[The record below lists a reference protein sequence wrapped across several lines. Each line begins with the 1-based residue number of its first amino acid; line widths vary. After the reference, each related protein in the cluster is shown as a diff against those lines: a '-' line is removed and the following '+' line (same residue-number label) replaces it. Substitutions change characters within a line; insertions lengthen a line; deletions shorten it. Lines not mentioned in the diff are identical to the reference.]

1 MKNILVFPCGSE
13 IGLEIYKSLKHNIHF
28 NLIGANSTDD
38 HGKFVYENYIGN
50 LPFLTS
56 EDFILELKK
65 IVIQNKIDAIYP
77 TMDSVISFLKENE
90 DKLGCLILSS
100 PIQTT
105 KTCLSKQ
112 KTYSLLKN
120 KIPTPKIYKID
131 DKSIE
136 YPVFLKPD
144 IGYGSRGTYKANN
157 LSEVEF
163 YKNKDKDLIILE
175 YLPGN
180 EFTIDCFTN
189 FKREL
194 LFIGPRLRNR
204 ISNGISVNT
213 STINVKNKFEGLAN
227 TINENLV
234 FNGSWF
240 FQVKERLDGTLV
252 IMEIASRLA
261 GSSSVYR
268 IKGVNFALLNIY
280 NAFEMEV
287 NIIENNYEV
296 ELDRALNSVYKLS
309 INYDTIFI
317 DYDDTIICNSK
328 VNLDV
333 IKLIYSAR
341 NRNIKIH
348 LITKHKGNLLA
359 NLKYYRLENLFD
371 EIYHLKSDEKKV
383 SYLNN
388 GNYKNSIFIDDS
400 FTERKEV
407 FQTLG
412 IPVFSID
419 SISSLI

>member
-341 NRNIKIH
+341 NRNI
-348 LITKHKGNLLA
+348 
-359 NLKYYRLENLFD
+359 
-371 EIYHLKSDEKKV
+371 
-383 SYLNN
+383 
-388 GNYKNSIFIDDS
+388 
-400 FTERKEV
+400 
-407 FQTLG
+407 
-412 IPVFSID
+412 
-419 SISSLI
+419 

>member
-13 IGLEIYKSLKHNIHF
+13 IGLEIYKSIKHNIHF

-50 LPFLTS
+50 LPFLTNQY
-56 EDFILELKK
+56 FIKELKK
-65 IVIQNKIDAIYP
+65 IVIEYNIDAIYP
-77 TMDSVISFLKENE
+77 TMDSVISLLKENE
-90 DKLGCLILSS
+90 DELGCLILSS

-120 KIPTPKIYKID
+120 KIPTPKIYNIE

-157 LSEVEF
+157 ISEVEF
-163 YKNKDKDLIILE
+163 YKNKDKDLMILE

-189 FKREL
+189 FKGEL
-194 LFIGPRLRNR
+194 LFIGPRLRKR

-213 STINVKNKFEGLAN
+213 STLKVKNKFEVLAN
-227 TINENLV
+227 IINKNLV

-252 IMEIASRLA
+252 LMEIASRFA

-296 ELDRALNSVYKLS
+296 ELDKALENKYKLQIEYKYVYIS
-309 INYDTIFI
+309 IINIILTHNYVVILDAFHAKFQPI
-317 DYDDTIICNSK
+317 DQFHDVSK
-328 VNLDV
+328 KTQM
-333 IKLIYSAR
+333 I
-341 NRNIKIH
+341 
-348 LITKHKGNLLA
+348 
-359 NLKYYRLENLFD
+359 LF
-371 EIYHLKSDEKKV
+371 
-383 SYLNN
+383 
-388 GNYKNSIFIDDS
+388 
-400 FTERKEV
+400 
-407 FQTLG
+407 Q
-412 IPVFSID
+412 
-419 SISSLI
+419 

>member
-13 IGLEIYKSLKHNIHF
+13 IGLEIYKSIKHNIHF
-28 NLIGANSTDD
+28 NLIGASSTDD

-50 LPFLTS
+50 LPFLTNQY
-56 EDFILELKK
+56 FIKELKK
-65 IVIQNKIDAIYP
+65 IVIENNIDAIYP
-77 TMDSVISFLKENE
+77 TMDSVISLLKENE
-90 DKLGCLILSS
+90 DKLGCVILSS

-120 KIPTPKIYKID
+120 KIPTPKIYNVE

-157 LSEVEF
+157 ISEVEF
-163 YKNKDKDLIILE
+163 YKNKDKDLMILE

-189 FKREL
+189 FKGEL

-213 STINVKNKFEGLAN
+213 STLKVKNKFEGLAN
-227 TINENLV
+227 IINKNLV

-252 IMEIASRLA
+252 LMEIASRFA

-280 NAFEMEV
+280 NAFETEI

-296 ELDRALNSVYKLS
+296 ELDRALENKYKLK
-309 INYDTIFI
+309 IEYKYVYI
-317 DYDDTIICNSK
+317 DFDDTII
-328 VNLDV
+328 VNGKINVEIVAFLYKC
-333 IKLIYSAR
+333 INNKKIIILLTKHIY
-341 NRNIKIH
+341 NIKES
-348 LITKHKGNLLA
+348 
-359 NLKYYRLENLFD
+359 LKKYKLESIFD
-371 EIYHLKSDEKKV
+371 EIIQLKSNEKK
-383 SYLNN
+383 SNYILN
-388 GNYKNSIFIDDS
+388 SEAIFIDDS
-400 FTERKEV
+400 FAERNEV
-407 FQTLG
+407 FKKLQ
-412 IPVFSID
+412 INVFSID
-419 SISSLI
+419 QIQAL

>member
-13 IGLEIYKSLKHNIHF
+13 IGLEIYKSIKHNIHF

-50 LPFLTS
+50 LPFLTNQY
-56 EDFILELKK
+56 FIKELKK
-65 IVIQNKIDAIYP
+65 IVVENNIDAIYP
-77 TMDSVISFLKENE
+77 TMDSVISLLKENE
-90 DKLGCLILSS
+90 DKLGCVILSS

-120 KIPTPKIYKID
+120 KIPTPKIYNIE

-157 LSEVEF
+157 ISEVEF
-163 YKNKDKDLIILE
+163 YKNKDKDLMILE

-189 FKREL
+189 FKGEL
-194 LFIGPRLRNR
+194 LFIGPRLRKR

-213 STINVKNKFEGLAN
+213 STLKVKNKFEVLAN
-227 TINENLV
+227 IINKNLV

-252 IMEIASRLA
+252 LMEIASRFA

-296 ELDRALNSVYKLS
+296 ELDKALENKYKLQ
-309 INYDTIFI
+309 IEYKYVYI
-317 DYDDTIICNSK
+317 DFDDTIIVNGKINIEIVAFLYKCINNKK
-328 VNLDV
+328 VIIL
-333 IKLIYSAR
+333 L
-341 NRNIKIH
+341 
-348 LITKHKGNLLA
+348 TKHIYNIIES
-359 NLKYYRLENLFD
+359 LKKYKLESIFD
-371 EIYHLKSDEKKV
+371 EIIQLKFNEKK
-383 SYLNN
+383 SNYILNRDA
-388 GNYKNSIFIDDS
+388 IFIDDS
-400 FTERKEV
+400 FAERKEV
-407 FQTLG
+407 FEKLQ
-412 IPVFSID
+412 INVFSID
-419 SISSLI
+419 QIQAL

>member
-13 IGLEIYKSLKHNIHF
+13 IGLEIYKSIKHNIHF
-28 NLIGANSTDD
+28 NLIGASSTDD

-50 LPFLTS
+50 LPFLTNQY
-56 EDFILELKK
+56 FIKELKK
-65 IVIQNKIDAIYP
+65 IVVENNIDAIYP
-77 TMDSVISFLKENE
+77 TMDSVISLLKENE
-90 DKLGCLILSS
+90 DKLGCVILSS

-120 KIPTPKIYKID
+120 KIPTPKIYNVE

-157 LSEVEF
+157 ISEVEF
-163 YKNKDKDLIILE
+163 YKNKDKDLMILE

-189 FKREL
+189 FKGEL

-213 STINVKNKFEGLAN
+213 STLKVKNKFEGLAN
-227 TINENLV
+227 IINKNLV

-252 IMEIASRLA
+252 LMEIASRFA

-280 NAFEMEV
+280 NAFETEI

-296 ELDRALNSVYKLS
+296 ELDRALENKYKLK
-309 INYDTIFI
+309 IEYKYVYI
-317 DYDDTIICNSK
+317 DFDDTII
-328 VNLDV
+328 VNGKINVEIVAFLYKC
-333 IKLIYSAR
+333 INNKKIIILLTKHIY
-341 NRNIKIH
+341 NIKES
-348 LITKHKGNLLA
+348 
-359 NLKYYRLENLFD
+359 LKKYKLESIFD
-371 EIYHLKSDEKKV
+371 EIIQLKSNEKK
-383 SYLNN
+383 SNYILN
-388 GNYKNSIFIDDS
+388 SEAIFIDDS
-400 FTERKEV
+400 FAERNEV
-407 FQTLG
+407 FKKLQ
-412 IPVFSID
+412 INVFSID
-419 SISSLI
+419 QIQAL

>member
-13 IGLEIYKSLKHNIHF
+13 IGLEIYKSIKHNIHF
-28 NLIGANSTDD
+28 NLIGASSTDD

-56 EDFILELKK
+56 QDFLIELKK
-65 IVIQNKIDAIYP
+65 IVIQNNIDAIYP

-120 KIPTPKIYKID
+120 KIPTPKIYNIE

-234 FNGSWF
+234 FSGSWF

-268 IKGVNFALLNIY
+268 VKGVNFALLNIY
-280 NAFEMEV
+280 NAFETEV

-296 ELDRALNSVYKLS
+296 ELDRALENKYKLQ
-309 INYDTIFI
+309 IEYKYVYI
-317 DYDDTIICNSK
+317 DFDDTII
-328 VNLDV
+328 VNG
-333 IKLIYSAR
+333 
-341 NRNIKIH
+341 KIN
-348 LITKHKGNLLA
+348 LEIVAFLYKCINNKKTIILLTKHKYNIYES
-359 NLKYYRLENLFD
+359 LKKYKLESIFD
-371 EIYHLKSDEKKV
+371 EIIQLKYNEKK
-383 SYLNN
+383 SNYILN
-388 GNYKNSIFIDDS
+388 SEAIFIDDS
-400 FTERKEV
+400 FAERNEV
-407 FQTLG
+407 FRKLQ
-412 IPVFSID
+412 INVFSID
-419 SISSLI
+419 QIQAL

>member
-13 IGLEIYKSLKHNIHF
+13 IGLEIYKSIKHNIHF

-50 LPFLTS
+50 LPFLTNQY
-56 EDFILELKK
+56 FIKELKK
-65 IVIQNKIDAIYP
+65 IVVENNIDAIYP
-77 TMDSVISFLKENE
+77 TMDSVISLLKENE
-90 DKLGCLILSS
+90 DKLGCVILSS

-105 KTCLSKQ
+105 KTCLSKH

-120 KIPTPKIYKID
+120 KIPTPKIYNIE

-144 IGYGSRGTYKANN
+144 IGYGSRGTCKANN
-157 LSEVEF
+157 ISEVEF
-163 YKNKDKDLIILE
+163 YKNKDKDLMILE

-189 FKREL
+189 FKGEL
-194 LFIGPRLRNR
+194 LFIGPRLRKR

-213 STINVKNKFEGLAN
+213 STLKEKNKFEGLAN
-227 TINENLV
+227 IINKNLV

-252 IMEIASRLA
+252 LMEIASRFA

-296 ELDRALNSVYKLS
+296 ELDKALENKYKLQ
-309 INYDTIFI
+309 IEYKYVYI
-317 DYDDTIICNSK
+317 DFDDTIIVNGKINIEIVAFLYKCINNKK
-328 VNLDV
+328 VIIL
-333 IKLIYSAR
+333 L
-341 NRNIKIH
+341 
-348 LITKHKGNLLA
+348 TKHIYNIIES
-359 NLKYYRLENLFD
+359 LKKYKLESIFD
-371 EIYHLKSDEKKV
+371 EIIQLKFNEKK
-383 SYLNN
+383 SNYILNRDA
-388 GNYKNSIFIDDS
+388 IFIDDS
-400 FTERKEV
+400 FAERKEV
-407 FQTLG
+407 FEKLQ
-412 IPVFSID
+412 INVFSVDQIQA
-419 SISSLI
+419 L

>member
-13 IGLEIYKSLKHNIHF
+13 IGLEIYKSIKHNIHF
-28 NLIGANSTDD
+28 NLIGASSTDD

-50 LPFLTS
+50 LPFLTNQY
-56 EDFILELKK
+56 FIKELKK
-65 IVIQNKIDAIYP
+65 IVVENNIDAIYP
-77 TMDSVISFLKENE
+77 TMDSVISLLKENE
-90 DKLGCLILSS
+90 DKLGCVILSS

-120 KIPTPKIYKID
+120 KITTPKIYNIE

-157 LSEVEF
+157 ISEVEF
-163 YKNKDKDLIILE
+163 YKNKDKDLMILE

-189 FKREL
+189 FKGEL

-213 STINVKNKFEGLAN
+213 STLKVKNKFEGLAN
-227 TINENLV
+227 IINKNLV

-252 IMEIASRLA
+252 LMEIASRFA

-296 ELDRALNSVYKLS
+296 ELDKALENKYKLQ
-309 INYDTIFI
+309 IEYKYVYI
-317 DYDDTIICNSK
+317 DFDDTIIVNGKINIEIVAFLYKCINNKK
-328 VNLDV
+328 VIIL
-333 IKLIYSAR
+333 L
-341 NRNIKIH
+341 
-348 LITKHKGNLLA
+348 TKHIYNIIES
-359 NLKYYRLENLFD
+359 LKKYKLESIFD
-371 EIYHLKSDEKKV
+371 EIIQLKFNEKK
-383 SYLNN
+383 SNYILNREA
-388 GNYKNSIFIDDS
+388 IFIDDS

-407 FQTLG
+407 FEKLQ
-412 IPVFSID
+412 INVFSID
-419 SISSLI
+419 QIQAL

>member
-13 IGLEIYKSLKHNIHF
+13 IGLEIYKSIKHNIHF

-50 LPFLTS
+50 LPFLTNQY
-56 EDFILELKK
+56 FIKELKK
-65 IVIQNKIDAIYP
+65 IVVENNIDAIYP
-77 TMDSVISFLKENE
+77 TMDSVISLLKENE
-90 DKLGCLILSS
+90 DKLGCVILSS

-120 KIPTPKIYKID
+120 KIPTPKIYNIE

-157 LSEVEF
+157 ISEVEF
-163 YKNKDKDLIILE
+163 YKNKDKDLMILE

-189 FKREL
+189 FKGEL
-194 LFIGPRLRNR
+194 LFIGPRLRKR

-213 STINVKNKFEGLAN
+213 STLKEKNKFEGLAN
-227 TINENLV
+227 IINKNLV

-252 IMEIASRLA
+252 LMEIASRFA

-296 ELDRALNSVYKLS
+296 ELDKALENKYKLQ
-309 INYDTIFI
+309 IEYKYVYI
-317 DYDDTIICNSK
+317 DFDDTIIVNGKINIEIVAFLYKCINNKK
-328 VNLDV
+328 VIILLTKH
-333 IKLIYSAR
+333 IC
-341 NRNIKIH
+341 NIKES
-348 LITKHKGNLLA
+348 
-359 NLKYYRLENLFD
+359 LKKYKLESIFD
-371 EIYHLKSDEKKV
+371 EIIQLKFNEKK
-383 SYLNN
+383 SNYILNRDA
-388 GNYKNSIFIDDS
+388 IFIDDS
-400 FTERKEV
+400 FAERKEV
-407 FQTLG
+407 FEKLH
-412 IPVFSID
+412 INVFSVDQIQA
-419 SISSLI
+419 L

>member
-50 LPFLTS
+50 LPFLTNP
-56 EDFILELKK
+56 DFIKELKK
-65 IVIQNKIDAIYP
+65 IVVENNIDAIYP
-77 TMDSVISFLKENE
+77 TMDSVISLLKENE
-90 DKLGCLILSS
+90 DKLGCVILSS

-105 KTCLSKQ
+105 NTCLSKQ
-112 KTYSLLKN
+112 KTYSLFKN
-120 KIPTPKIYKID
+120 KIPTPEIYNIE

-136 YPVFLKPD
+136 YPVFLKPN
-144 IGYGSRGTYKANN
+144 IGYGSRGVYKANN
-157 LSEVEF
+157 IADVDF

-213 STINVKNKFEGLAN
+213 STMNVKKRFEELAN
-227 TINENLV
+227 IINDNLV

-240 FQVKERLDGTLV
+240 FQVKERMDGTLV
-252 IMEIASRLA
+252 LMEIASRLA
-261 GSSSVYR
+261 GSSAVYR

-296 ELDRALNSVYKLS
+296 ELDRALENKYKLQ
-309 INYDTIFI
+309 IEYKYVYVDF
-317 DYDDTIICNSK
+317 DDTIIVNGKINIEIVAFLFNCINNKK
-328 VNLDV
+328 VIIL
-333 IKLIYSAR
+333 L
-341 NRNIKIH
+341 
-348 LITKHKGNLLA
+348 TKHKYNIVESLR
-359 NLKYYRLENLFD
+359 KYKLESIFD
-371 EIYHLKSDEKKV
+371 EIIQLKSDDKK
-383 SYLNN
+383 SNYILN
-388 GNYKNSIFIDDS
+388 KEAIFIDDS
-400 FTERKEV
+400 FAERKEV
-407 FQTLG
+407 FNKLQ
-412 IPVFSID
+412 INVFSID
-419 SISSLI
+419 QIQAL

>member
-13 IGLEIYKSLKHNIHF
+13 IGLEIYKSIKHNIHF

-50 LPFLTS
+50 LPFLTNQY
-56 EDFILELKK
+56 FIKELKK
-65 IVIQNKIDAIYP
+65 IVVENNIDAIYP
-77 TMDSVISFLKENE
+77 TMDSVISLLKENE
-90 DKLGCLILSS
+90 DKLGCVILSS

-120 KIPTPKIYKID
+120 KIPTPKIYNIE

-157 LSEVEF
+157 ISEVEF
-163 YKNKDKDLIILE
+163 YKNKDKDLMILE

-189 FKREL
+189 FKGEL
-194 LFIGPRLRNR
+194 LFIGPRLRKR

-213 STINVKNKFEGLAN
+213 STLRVKNKFERLAN
-227 TINENLV
+227 IINKNLV

-252 IMEIASRLA
+252 LMEIASRFA

-296 ELDRALNSVYKLS
+296 ELDKALENKYKLQ
-309 INYDTIFI
+309 IEYKYVYI
-317 DYDDTIICNSK
+317 DFDDTIIVNGKINIEIVAFLYKCINNKK
-328 VNLDV
+328 VIIL
-333 IKLIYSAR
+333 L
-341 NRNIKIH
+341 
-348 LITKHKGNLLA
+348 TKHIYNIIES
-359 NLKYYRLENLFD
+359 LKKYKLESIFD
-371 EIYHLKSDEKKV
+371 EIIQLKFNEKK
-383 SYLNN
+383 SNYILNRDA
-388 GNYKNSIFIDDS
+388 IFIDDS

-407 FQTLG
+407 FEKLQ
-412 IPVFSID
+412 INVFSID
-419 SISSLI
+419 QIQAL

>member
-13 IGLEIYKSLKHNIHF
+13 IGLEIYKSIKHNIHF
-28 NLIGANSTDD
+28 NLIGASSTDD

-50 LPFLTS
+50 LPFLTNQY
-56 EDFILELKK
+56 FIKELKK
-65 IVIQNKIDAIYP
+65 IVVENNIEAIYP
-77 TMDSVISFLKENE
+77 TMDSVISLLKENE
-90 DKLGCLILSS
+90 DKLGCVILSS

-120 KIPTPKIYKID
+120 KIPTPKIYNIE

-157 LSEVEF
+157 ISEVEF
-163 YKNKDKDLIILE
+163 YKNKDKDLMILE

-189 FKREL
+189 FKGEL

-213 STINVKNKFEGLAN
+213 STLKVKNKFEGLAN
-227 TINENLV
+227 IINKNLV

-252 IMEIASRLA
+252 LMEIASRFA

-296 ELDRALNSVYKLS
+296 ELDKALENKYKLQ
-309 INYDTIFI
+309 IEYKYVYI
-317 DYDDTIICNSK
+317 DFDDTIIVNGKINIEIVAFLYKCINNKK
-328 VNLDV
+328 VIIL
-333 IKLIYSAR
+333 L
-341 NRNIKIH
+341 
-348 LITKHKGNLLA
+348 TKHIYNIIES
-359 NLKYYRLENLFD
+359 LKKYKLESIFD
-371 EIYHLKSDEKKV
+371 EIIQLKFNEKK
-383 SYLNN
+383 SNYILNREA
-388 GNYKNSIFIDDS
+388 IFIDDS
-400 FTERKEV
+400 FAERKEV
-407 FQTLG
+407 FEKLQ
-412 IPVFSID
+412 INVFSID
-419 SISSLI
+419 QIQAL